1 MSFAHPAARSALFFP
16 AAQRSLW
23 TDPDLPEG
31 GDGRHAADARRAGH
45 SLNDD
50 AEEASCDTPQTPLVR
65 HMDQLFERADPWN
78 YRSSPYEI
86 RKRAVTLACLPQW
99 RYASAFEPGCANGV
113 LSEQLLTRCDALLC
127 ADASPAAL
135 RRAAEQVGDRP
146 GLSWRRMT
154 VPDEWPDQ
162 RFDLIV
168 LSELLYYLDLDA
180 CRQVADRCLASLRP
194 GGTLLA
200 CHWRHG
206 ADDFRSTGEAAHG
219 VLREGFD
226 RSGVMG
232 HMRMHRE
239 RDFLIDVW
247 TKGRAP
253 QPDLGTA
260 P

>member
-1 MSFAHPAARSALFFP
+1 MSFAPPTARLASFFP
-16 AAQRSLW
+16 PAQRSLW
-23 TDPDLPEG
+23 TAPDLPE
-31 GDGRHAADARRAGH
+31 DAEAPRAA
-45 SLNDD
+45 SPFNDD
-50 AEEASCDTPQTPLVR
+50 PLDEGAPTMPPTPLIR
-65 HMDQLFERADPWN
+65 HMDQLFQRADPWN
-78 YRSSPYEI
+78 YRTSPYEI

-127 ADASPAAL
+127 ADASLAAL

-146 GLSWRRMT
+146 GLSWRQMT
-154 VPDEWPDQ
+154 VPDEWPDE

-168 LSELLYYLDLDA
+168 LSELMYYLDLDA
-180 CRQVADRCLASLRP
+180 CHQVAERCLSSLRP

-200 CHWRHG
+200 CHWRHA
-206 ADDFRSTGEAAHG
+206 ADDFQCTGEGAHAA
-219 VLREGFD
+219 LREVFN
-226 RSGVMG
+226 RAGVMG

-253 QPDLGTA
+253 QAEPGAA